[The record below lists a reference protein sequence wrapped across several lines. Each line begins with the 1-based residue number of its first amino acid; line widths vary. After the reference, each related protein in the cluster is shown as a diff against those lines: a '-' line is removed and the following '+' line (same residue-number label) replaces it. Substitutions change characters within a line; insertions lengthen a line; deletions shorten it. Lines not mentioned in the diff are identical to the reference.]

1 MSGTRFKGEV
11 NLAADVLRSIRKW
24 IRIGAAFLC
33 TFLRHS

>member
-11 NLAADVLRSIRKW
+11 NLAADVLRSFAN
-24 IRIGAAFLC
+24 GFVSALCFC